1 MKKTLMVIGLMGVLV
16 LGFYGCKEPSSTRS
30 QTTTKRVEA
39 RQEKKVENVY
49 QSTQQ
54 YFHHAPQEKQ
64 IVNFNQ
70 STRKDIHITGG
81 PPADRKI
88 SGMDG
93 FRLE

>member
-1 MKKTLMVIGLMGVLV
+1 MKKILMVIGLMGVLV
-16 LGFYGCKEPSSTRS
+16 LGLYGCTEPSNTRS
-30 QTTTKRVEA
+30 QTTKKRVEA
-39 RQEKKVENVY
+39 REEKKVENVD

-54 YFHHAPQEKQ
+54 YFHYAPQEKQ
-64 IVNFNQ
+64 ILNFNQ

-93 FRLE
+93 FKLE